1 MEEAGLAINP
11 KWITAGDFEC
21 EGGEKAFAEM
31 YGNGPLPSALFVC
44 NDMMAMSVIN
54 SASKKGISVPGDLS
68 IIGYDDIKLA
78 KYITPS
84 LTTIHQPKHRL
95 GQKAVD
101 MLLEQ
106 INSKTESNLIIEL
119 EPTLI
124 ERDSVKA
131 LN

>member
-1 MEEAGLAINP
+1 MEEANLAINP
-11 KWITAGDFEC
+11 HWVTAGDFEC

-31 YGNGPLPSALFVC
+31 YANGPLPSALFVC

-54 SASKKGISVPGDLS
+54 SASKKGISVPDDLS
-68 IIGYDDIKLA
+68 IIGYDDIQLA

-84 LTTIHQPKHRL
+84 LTTIHQPKHHL

-101 MLLEQ
+101 MLLAK
-106 INSKTESNLIIEL
+106 INNPGSSNQIIEL

-131 LN
+131 K